1 MRHKISADKTNR
13 ADHPQSLHDRIMG
26 DIQDHIISGRW
37 APGHRI
43 PFETDLAAQYGC
55 SRMTANKVLTQ
66 LSRAG
71 LLERKRKLG
80 TFVKTP
86 QAQSA
91 VLEIH
96 DIEREIKTLGLDY
109 GFQLFNRDVHDASDD
124 EVSRLSLGAANPV
137 LELSC
142 IHLASGRPF
151 CLEERLINLKA
162 VPEAADMDFNTEPP
176 GGWLLKKV
184 PWIEAEH
191 TISAI
196 AADADDAKH
205 LAMDEGAPCLV
216 VERRTRNNE
225 RAVTWARLTYPGQQH
240 KLVAQFTP
248 PGS

>member
-1 MRHKISADKTNR
+1 MSTHKANRVRHS
-13 ADHPQSLHDRIMG
+13 QSLHDRILN
-26 DIQDHIISGRW
+26 DIQGHIVSGRW

-109 GFQLFNRDVHDASDD
+109 GFRLFSRDLRDANVEDMQ
-124 EVSRLSLGAANPV
+124 RLSLTSSNPI
-137 LELSC
+137 LALSC
-142 IHLASGRPF
+142 IHMASQRPF

-162 VPEAADMDFNTEPP
+162 VPEALEADFNVNPP
-176 GGWLLKKV
+176 GGWLLKRV

-196 AADADDAKH
+196 ASSNDEAQH
-205 LAMDEGAPCLV
+205 LAVEVGTPCLV

-225 RAVTWARLTYPGQQH
+225 RNVTWARLTYPGPQH
-240 KLVAQFTP
+240 KLIAQFTP
-248 PGS
+248 SIS

>member
-1 MRHKISADKTNR
+1 
-13 ADHPQSLHDRIMG
+13 MG
-26 DIQDHIISGRW
+26 DIQSHIVSGRW
-37 APGHRI
+37 APGFRI

-80 TFVKTP
+80 TFVKAP

-96 DIEREIKTLGLDY
+96 DIEREIKTLGLNY
-109 GFQLFNRDVHDASDD
+109 QFRLFDRDIHGATDADM
-124 EVSRLSLGAANPV
+124 SRLSLESPGPV

-142 IHLASGRPF
+142 IHLASERPF
-151 CLEERLINLKA
+151 CLEERLINLEA
-162 VPEAADMDFNTEPP
+162 VPEAEKMDFSTEPP
-176 GGWLLKKV
+176 GGWLLKQV

-191 TISAI
+191 TISSVSAERDE
-196 AADADDAKH
+196 AHH
-205 LAMDEGAPCLV
+205 LAIDEGAPCLV

-225 RAVTWARLTYPGQQH
+225 RNVTWARLTYPGQQH
-240 KLVAQFTP
+240 KLVAKFTP
-248 PGS
+248 SIS

>member
-1 MRHKISADKTNR
+1 MRHKISTEKANR
-13 ADHPQSLHDRIMG
+13 TQHSQSLHDRIMG
-26 DIQDHIISGRW
+26 DIQNHIVSGRW

-80 TFVKTP
+80 TFVRAP

-96 DIEREIKTLGLDY
+96 DIEREIRALGLEY
-109 GFQLFNRDVHDASDD
+109 KFNLLHRNTHSAAEQDR
-124 EVSRLSLGAANPV
+124 SRLSLGSASPV

-142 IHLASGRPF
+142 IHLASERPF

-162 VPEAADMDFNTEPP
+162 VPEAADMDFSKDPP

-184 PWIEAEH
+184 PWIKAEH

-196 AADADDAKH
+196 AAEPNEARR
-205 LAMDEGAPCLV
+205 LAINTGAPCLV

-225 RAVTWARLTYPGQQH
+225 RNVTWARLTYPGQQH

-248 PGS
+248 SLS

>member
-1 MRHKISADKTNR
+1 MRHKISTDKANKPEH
-13 ADHPQSLHDRIMG
+13 AQSLHDRIMG
-26 DIQDHIISGRW
+26 DIQSHIVSGRW
-37 APGHRI
+37 APGFRI

-80 TFVKTP
+80 TFVKAP

-96 DIEREIKTLGLDY
+96 DIEREIKALGLDY
-109 GFQLFNRDVHDASDD
+109 EFQLFVRDVHDATDTD
-124 EVSRLSLGAANPV
+124 MSRLSLETPGQV

-142 IHLASGRPF
+142 IHLASERPF

-162 VPEAADMDFNTEPP
+162 VPEAQNMDFSTEPP
-176 GGWLLKKV
+176 GGWLLKQV

-191 TISAI
+191 TISSVP
-196 AADADDAKH
+196 ADCDESRH
-205 LAMDEGAPCLV
+205 LEIDEGAPCLV
-216 VERRTRNNE
+216 VERRTRNDE
-225 RAVTWARLTYPGQQH
+225 RNVTWARLIYPGQQH
-240 KLVAQFTP
+240 KLVAKFTP
-248 PGS
+248 PIS

>member
-1 MRHKISADKTNR
+1 MRPKTSIETLHENETAR
-13 ADHPQSLHDRIMG
+13 SLHDRIMS
-26 DIQDHIISGRW
+26 DIQGHIVSGRW

-80 TFVKTP
+80 TFVKAQ

-96 DIEREIKTLGLDY
+96 DIEREIKTLGLEY
-109 GFQLFNRDVHDASDD
+109 KFRLFARDIRNAVEQDL
-124 EVSRLSLGAANPV
+124 SRLSLRAPGPV

-142 IHLASGRPF
+142 IHLASDRPF

-162 VPEAADMDFNTEPP
+162 VPEAETMDFGVVPP
-176 GGWLLKKV
+176 GGWLLKQV

-196 AADADDAKH
+196 SAKDEEARY
-205 LAMDEGAPCLV
+205 LAIQEGDPCLV
-216 VERRTRNNE
+216 VERRTRNAKCN
-225 RAVTWARLTYPGQQH
+225 VTWARQVYPGQQH
-240 KLVAQFTP
+240 KLVAKFTP
-248 PGS
+248 SLS

>member
-1 MRHKISADKTNR
+1 
-13 ADHPQSLHDRIMG
+13 MG
-26 DIQDHIISGRW
+26 DIQSHIVSGRW
-37 APGHRI
+37 APGFRI

-80 TFVKTP
+80 TFVRAP

-96 DIEREIKTLGLDY
+96 DIAREIKTLGLDY
-109 GFQLFNRDVHDASDD
+109 KFQLFVRDIHDATDID
-124 EVSRLSLGAANPV
+124 MSRLSLETSGPV

-142 IHLASGRPF
+142 IHLASERPF
-151 CLEERLINLKA
+151 CLEERLINLRA
-162 VPEAADMDFNTEPP
+162 VPESKNMDFSTEPP
-176 GGWLLKKV
+176 GGWLLKQV

-191 TISAI
+191 TISSVSAEHDE
-196 AADADDAKH
+196 ARH
-205 LAMDEGAPCLV
+205 LAIDEGAPCLV

-225 RAVTWARLTYPGQQH
+225 RNVTWARLTYPGQQH
-240 KLVAQFTP
+240 KLVAKFTP
-248 PGS
+248 SIS

>member
-1 MRHKISADKTNR
+1 MRHKISTQKTNR
-13 ADHPQSLHDRIMG
+13 AEHPQSLHDRILG
-26 DIQDHIISGRW
+26 DIRSHIVSGRW

-80 TFVKTP
+80 TFVKAP
-86 QAQSA
+86 KAQSA

-109 GFQLFNRDVHDASDD
+109 GFQLFSRNLRDADAEDMQ
-124 EVSRLSLGAANPV
+124 RLSLASSSPT
-137 LELSC
+137 LKLSC
-142 IHLASGRPF
+142 IHLASRRPF

-162 VPEAADMDFNTEPP
+162 VPEAVDADFNVDPP
-176 GGWLLKKV
+176 GGWLLKRV

-196 AADADDAKH
+196 EASDDEARY
-205 LAMDEGAPCLV
+205 LAIKTGAPCLV

-225 RAVTWARLTYPGQQH
+225 RNVTWARLTYPGAQH

-248 PGS
+248 SIS

>member
-1 MRHKISADKTNR
+1 MRQTISTDKVSRTESS
-13 ADHPQSLHDRIMG
+13 QSLHDRIMG
-26 DIQDHIISGRW
+26 DIQGHIVSGRW
-37 APGHRI
+37 GPGFRI

-80 TFVKTP
+80 TFVKAP

-109 GFQLFNRDVHDASDD
+109 EFQIIARDKHQASGGDM
-124 EVSRLSLGAANPV
+124 SRLSLETPGPV

-142 IHLASGRPF
+142 IHSASERPF
-151 CLEERLINLKA
+151 CLEERLINLMA
-162 VPEAADMDFNTEPP
+162 VPEAEHMDFSSEPP
-176 GGWLLKKV
+176 GGWLLKQV

-196 AADADDAKH
+196 SAEGEQVQH
-205 LAMDEGAPCLV
+205 LAIEEGAPCLV
-216 VERRTRNNE
+216 VERRTRNDE
-225 RAVTWARLTYPGQQH
+225 RNVTWVRLTYPGKQH
-240 KLVAQFTP
+240 KLVAKFTP
-248 PGS
+248 SLS